1 MKRVVE
7 IASEQDVKGVLL
19 NLVGIAVAMFR
30 VGSTHL
36 TLVLSDKKRS
46 NPQNDHFHGQI
57 DDIFVAMKSVG
68 SKRSFNWW
76 KRALSE
82 QFIAENP
89 DLDWEDSGVTPS
101 LDGQRILQIFVPTS
115 EFSVKQSRAFTE
127 WLYAYGSERGVL
139 FRVDRRLQ
147 AQAA

>member
-1 MKRVVE
+1 MKRHIE
-7 IASEQDVKGVLL
+7 IKSEQDLRGAFI
-19 NLVGIAVAMFR
+19 NLMAIAVAMFR
-30 VGSTHL
+30 AGSTWL
-36 TLVLSDKKRS
+36 TISLSDKKRS

-57 DDIFVAMKSVG
+57 DDIYVAMKSVG

-89 DLDWEDSGVTPS
+89 ELDWEDSGVTPS
-101 LDGQRILQIFVPTS
+101 LDGKRILQIFVPTS